1 MISKSSSVLRSIG
14 NKNKHRGNDFDQ
26 VALISDNDDIDDEED
41 SARENSKPV
50 KKIKGKNKKKYKPK
64 LGRNLSDPTS
74 NSKAFSRHEAEQMD
88 GLKLQDEK
96 LDPKEGVLQNL
107 KKKHGMFNGSSNRKT
122 TRFNESLDE
131 SRPQEV
137 KGAKSSRSRARILKN
152 SEIDESKVFEISIEE
167 IFCYT

>member
-14 NKNKHRGNDFDQ
+14 NKAKNRGDDFDQ
-26 VALISDNDDIDDEED
+26 VALISDDDVDDEED

-88 GLKLQDEK
+88 GLKLTDEK
-96 LDPKEGVLQNL
+96 MDPKEGVLENL
-107 KKKHGMFNGSSNRKT
+107 KKKHGMFNNPSCRKASK
-122 TRFNESLDE
+122 FSDSKDE
-131 SRPQEV
+131 SNVQEV
-137 KGAKSSRSRARILKN
+137 RGAKSSRSRARILQN
-152 SEIDESKVFEISIEE
+152 SEIDESKVCIIGVKNG
-167 IFCYT
+167 